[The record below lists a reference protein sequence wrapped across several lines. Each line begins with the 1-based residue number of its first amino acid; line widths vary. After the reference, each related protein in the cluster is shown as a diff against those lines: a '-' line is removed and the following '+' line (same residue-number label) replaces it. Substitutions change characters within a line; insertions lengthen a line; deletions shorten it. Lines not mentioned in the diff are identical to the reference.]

1 MKAEGEALKKVVREI
16 EVEIRNA
23 DGLHMRPAMQFVDA
37 ASRFSCD
44 IRVSNPEC
52 NADGKSIMQMTM
64 LAATQG
70 SKLTI
75 RAEGADAEEAIAA
88 LRELVE
94 GEKFGGVSVKDLPGR
109 KNS

>member
-1 MKAEGEALKKVVREI
+1 MQSEGEALEKQVCEI
-16 EVEIRNA
+16 KIEIKNE
-23 DGLHMRPAMQFVDA
+23 DGLHMRPAMQFVDV
-37 ASRFSCD
+37 ASQFTCD

-52 NADGKSIMQMTM
+52 SADGKSIMQMTM

-75 RAEGADAEEAIAA
+75 KAVGADAEEAINA

-94 GEKFGGVSVKDLPGR
+94 GTQFRGVPVEDVPEQ
-109 KNS
+109 KN